1 MDWDKFNNLKILVV
15 DDDQL
20 TRELIRTLLKKVPT
34 VTVYQSSDGLEALAM
49 IQENKFDM
57 LLLDLYMPRMSG
69 AEFIKTLKKNNQ
81 FKSFPIVLMSTDRLN
96 REELKNIGAKYYLT
110 KPFDF
115 HNFLNDIYDFLEQEI
130 SA

>member
-20 TRELIRTLLKKVPT
+20 TRELIKTLLKKIPT
-34 VTVYQSSDGLEALAM
+34 VTVYQSSDGVEALSM
-49 IQENKFDM
+49 IEENKFDL

-69 AEFIKTLKKNNQ
+69 AEFIENLKKSNQ
-81 FKSFPIVLMSTDRLN
+81 FESFPIVLMSTDRLN
-96 REELKNIGAKYYLT
+96 REELKDIGAKYYLT

-115 HNFLNDIYDFLEQEI
+115 HNFLNSIYQFLEE
-130 SA
+130 